1 MNRQQRRK
9 LAQQAKAMPALFVA
23 DKSTM
28 IADWARTQLAFA
40 IRDLEVRF
48 PEAHLTVLIA
58 ERLDPLAAGPAR
70 YSFATNGKL
79 EAAVQL
85 AERFVGDR
93 KAS

>member
-70 YSFATNGKL
+70 FSFATNGKVA
-79 EAAVQL
+79 EAVAIAEQFVVQ
-85 AERFVGDR
+85 R
-93 KAS
+93 KPS